1 MSYVFVSYS
10 HKDKVAVNRL
20 VNTLKAAGYL
30 IWLDHDTEAIPGG
43 RSSRSPGYGK
53 IVQGLI
59 DRNSFVHSKP
69 TLQPQS
75 RRTTPEP
82 AAS

>member
-53 IVQGLI
+53 IVQGLSTGTPSYTFEANTSTAI
-59 DRNSFVHSKP
+59 P
-69 TLQPQS
+69 THH
-75 RRTTPEP
+75 
-82 AAS
+82 A